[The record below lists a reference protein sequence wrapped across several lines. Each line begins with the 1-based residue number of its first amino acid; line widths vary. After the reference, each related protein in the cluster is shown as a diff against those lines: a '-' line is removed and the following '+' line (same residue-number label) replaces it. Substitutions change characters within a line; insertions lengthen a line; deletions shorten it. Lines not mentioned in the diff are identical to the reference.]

1 MHVLAL
7 VLTLVAADAPPAT
20 SKPSTAASLETFRAA
35 WIANDVEKTL
45 ALFTD
50 DAVVRWVIDPAP
62 PGRDPLI
69 PDEIYRGKEEL
80 RSWLEAVLPGAR
92 MEVREEKS
100 VEVRGRQ
107 GLPARAMTWSATMSS
122 ERSRALGVDAS
133 TFAGELVWRG
143 DLFES
148 LRLVASPETSAKLL
162 LAIPQGN
169 KAQVRRFFEQVNR
182 GNAGIVDEIL
192 ARNFEQHSQMPMA
205 PGREGLKAFYAEMWK
220 AFPGAQ
226 FTIED
231 IIAEGDRVV
240 VRLTARYV
248 HKGEF
253 MGVAPTGKAV
263 EIQKIDIFR
272 FAGGR
277 CVEHWD
283 VVDRLGLLQQLGAL
297 PKLPRW
303 STTPG
308 YEQIR

>member
-1 MHVLAL
+1 MHALLLAL
-7 VLTLVAADAPPAT
+7 SLFAAPAPPT
-20 SKPSTAASLETFRAA
+20 PEERLETFRAG
-35 WIANDVEKTL
+35 WVANDAEKVL

-69 PDEIYRGKEEL
+69 PDEVYRGKEEI
-80 RSWLEAVLPGAR
+80 RGWLESVLPGAR
-92 MEVREEKS
+92 MDTRDVKE

-107 GLPARAMTWSATMSS
+107 SLPAKAVTWNATMSS
-122 ERSRALGVDAS
+122 DRSRALGLEAS
-133 TFAGELVWRG
+133 AFAGELVLRG
-143 DLFES
+143 DHFES
-148 LRLVASPETSAKLL
+148 LRLVASPETSTRLL

-169 KAQVRRFFEQVNR
+169 KATVRRFFEQVNR
-182 GNAGIVDEIL
+182 GNVNVVDEVL
-192 ARNFEQHSQMPMA
+192 SANFEQHSQMPMA

-231 IIAEGDRVV
+231 IIAEGDRVM
-240 VRLTARYV
+240 VRMTARYV

-263 EIQKIDIFR
+263 EIQKMDIFR
-272 FAGGR
+272 FAGGK